1 MRNYLKLKC
10 TVCGRKKDVKVDTRS
25 STFPKCT
32 ITLGCS
38 GVLTPLQY
46 TDSPDTI
53 TDAAPSGIQNWYS
66 RFTNIVKYTQISDPS
81 FPISYS
87 DDAEVFIAVKL
98 QDITPDDSYKLKVTM
113 QSPSI
118 ENKQFREYVFNTT
131 AQIDKLV
138 GVESGVGK
146 KVLRFISTGPS
157 PEEITVFKNGVKLN
171 EGSAPEDYLVSR
183 STNNVQQNAI
193 IFNSPIRGTNQ
204 FKIIVSRPVSE
215 RTIVVEF
222 DKLTEFDS
230 VNSCWGNINAVSY
243 RNEMFYIFFKKFS
256 GVPLSSGQEISI
268 VQVDLVKDGPN
279 TIPLSNCIILFSGG
293 PTKIDRVLTASA
305 NLDTL
310 ASIRYPIEVTK
321 SDNTYVLSIK
331 ERYISEKYPPMITK
345 QFIDEGLLK
354 SSVENAITDTIS
366 SSKVV
371 APLK

>member
-25 STFPKCT
+25 STFPKCS

-66 RFTNIVKYTQISDPS
+66 RFTNIVKYTQLSDPN

-98 QDITPDDSYKLKVTM
+98 QDVVPDDSFKLQVTM
-113 QSPSI
+113 ESPAT

-131 AQIDKLV
+131 TQIDKLV

-146 KVLRFISTGPS
+146 KVLRFVSTGPS
-157 PEEITVFKNGVKLN
+157 PEDITVFKNGVKLN
-171 EGSAPEDYLVSR
+171 EGSTAEDYKVSR
-183 STNNVQQNAI
+183 ANNNVQQNAI

-204 FKIIVSRPVSE
+204 FKIIVSRPVPA

-222 DKLTEFDS
+222 DKLTQFDS
-230 VNSCWGNINAVSY
+230 VSSCWGNTNAVSY
-243 RNEMFYIFFKKFS
+243 RNEMFYVFFKKFS
-256 GVPLSSGQEISI
+256 GVPLSAGQVLSI
-268 VQVDLVKDGPN
+268 VRVDLVKEGHN
-279 TIPLSNCIILFSGG
+279 TIPLENCIILFSGG
-293 PTKIDRVLTASA
+293 PTPIDRVLTASA

-310 ASIRYPIEVTK
+310 ASIKYPIEVTK
-321 SDNTYVLSIK
+321 NDNTYVLSIK
-331 ERYISEKYPPMITK
+331 ERYISEKYPPMIMK

-354 SSVENAITDTIS
+354 SSIENSITDTIS
-366 SSKVV
+366 SSKVIG
-371 APLK
+371 PLK